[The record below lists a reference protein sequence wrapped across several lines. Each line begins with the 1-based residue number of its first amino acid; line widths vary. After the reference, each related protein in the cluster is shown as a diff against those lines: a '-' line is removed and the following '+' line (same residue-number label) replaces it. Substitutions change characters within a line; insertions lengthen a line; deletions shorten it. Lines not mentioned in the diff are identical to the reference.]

1 MCDVCK
7 KKRREY
13 MKSYSLRK
21 RGTDKSLHII
31 WLENGLC
38 SNCGKE
44 TYKDYNVCEEC
55 YGKILK
61 VVDSESSKK
70 AREEVK
76 KRESRRYIEYQAMI
90 REK

>member
-1 MCDVCK
+1 M
-7 KKRREY
+7 
-13 MKSYSLRK
+13 
-21 RGTDKSLHII
+21 HII
-31 WLENGLC
+31 WLENGFC

-61 VVDSESSKK
+61 VVDSESSKM
-70 AREEVK
+70 AREKVK
-76 KRESRRYIEYQAMI
+76 KKESRRYIEYQAMI